1 MGAGISRSP
10 GTRSRQE
17 SKALIASLGVWP
29 LPLMLRSPD
38 SKWGFLGKR
47 VINAFEKSFLSI
59 CKGSRGL
66 DGVTIGM
73 SYKVN
78 RPFRQG
84 NYNLDCKRV
93 KIKAL

>member
-10 GTRSRQE
+10 GSSSGKRSRQE
-17 SKALIASLGVWP
+17 ESKTLTAGLGVWP

-47 VINAFEKSFLSI
+47 VINAFEKYFLSI
-59 CKGSRGL
+59 CKLSRGL

-73 SYKVN
+73 NYKVN
-78 RPFRQG
+78 SPF
-84 NYNLDCKRV
+84 V
-93 KIKAL
+93 KEITI